1 MVGSV
6 GNVILGTDGSAH
18 THYKDNGEMLTLE
31 EIRAEIQ
38 AEVQARAETSRVPCH
53 AIILDRTGSPF
64 VHVYSQVRR
73 PQTIPLRDY
82 WKVVLGQGREGQ
94 GQLALTNL

>member
-38 AEVQARAETSRVPCH
+38 AEVQARAETSRVLCRG
-53 AIILDRTGSPF
+53 IILEDRAGSSF
-64 VHVYSQVRR
+64 VRAYRQGKR
-73 PQTIPLRDY
+73 PQTIPLRNY
-82 WKVVLGQGREGQ
+82 WKVVLGPERRKREKTH
-94 GQLALTNL
+94 LD